1 MKRKK
6 AINFLTVTLFIG
18 ILLTFTVY
26 IGVGTLFDAD
36 ADEGDKKGFNQMF
49 YSENFLSDLVRYVD
63 YKVFGHIDGEGYI
76 IGEDDW
82 VFEAV
87 DSQNGY
93 ERLLDYVGACPFE
106 EEELDRISNVIANRA
121 ELYENAGV
129 QYVLVVIPDA
139 MTVCTDKVPGYL
151 GDRSESARL
160 AQLTARLAGQGVD
173 EFIDPTDAM
182 RLGADG
188 IVTYNNT
195 ENSINAYGAYCIYNT
210 VVSKFM
216 ADTGLEVERLKR
228 NDVDFYTRLTDGK
241 TVARNAG
248 VQGIIKNSTVSLSDN
263 VTKNY
268 TVLPSV
274 GGAVQTRRDDAG
286 ENSTEYSVVVE
297 CTNSWDRILLTPY
310 FSNTFDNV
318 MYRDRLASDY
328 YSASS
333 SGVDLVVQLIRES
346 ELRQLLG

>member
-6 AINFLTVTLFIG
+6 TLNFLTVTLFVG

-26 IGVGTLFDAD
+26 IGVGTLFNAD
-36 ADEGDKKGFNQMF
+36 GNVTKGFNEMF
-49 YSENFLSDLVRYVD
+49 HSENFLSDVVKYVD

-106 EEELDRISNVIANRA
+106 EDELDRISNIIANRA
-121 ELYENAGV
+121 ELYENSGI

-139 MTVCTDKVPGYL
+139 MTVCSDKVPGYL

-160 AQLTARLAGQGVD
+160 AQLTARLSGQEVD

-182 RLGADG
+182 TLAADG
-188 IVTYNNT
+188 MVAYNNT

-248 VQGIIKNSTVSLSDN
+248 VQGIIKNSTVSLSDDMP
-263 VTKNY
+263 KNY
-268 TVLPSV
+268 TVLPSI
-274 GGAVQTRRDDAG
+274 GGVIQTQRDDAG
-286 ENSTEYSVVVE
+286 ENSTEYSVIVE
-297 CTNSWDRILLTPY
+297 CTNAWDRILLTPY

-318 MYRDRLASDY
+318 LYRDRLVSDH
-328 YSASS
+328 YSASAD
-333 SGVDLVVQLIRES
+333 GVDLVVQIIRES
-346 ELRQLLG
+346 ELAQTLK